1 MRQLLI
7 ILLLKDDPKVE
18 LHYDCEGGNKERIRS
33 SQFDV
38 DNKVFFEKYNE
49 NLRVTEDLVK
59 RIDVLEEKLDRCLQY
74 NVIIRV
80 SKYRSRFPFHTI
92 QTFFSAFLNHYN
104 IGRYPYGEK
113 SLHQHILW
121 YLICKLCVENLLLS

>member
-1 MRQLLI
+1 MQLWTLMVMITLTKYNYIIQLLFI
-7 ILLLKDDPKVE
+7 FQFKDDPKVE
-18 LHYDCEGGNKERIRS
+18 LHYDCDGGSKERTRS

-80 SKYRSRFPFHTI
+80 SKYRSRFPFQAI
-92 QTFFSAFLNHYN
+92 QTFSSA
-104 IGRYPYGEK
+104 YPTF
-113 SLHQHILW
+113 
-121 YLICKLCVENLLLS
+121 